1 MAKADR
7 NWRRRSAAFLLA
19 LCICA
24 IWGSLAQ
31 TQFNLADLM
40 RLGIDVPLPVRL
52 QSTWHDLY
60 AFTPLY
66 AVICLVGLVPA
77 FALADWLAQGY
88 ESHRTA
94 LYTLAGAAAVWAAL
108 YSANLLAGLVVLVFA
123 ARTPLGLA
131 SLMAGGALAGWC
143 YAVRTRAE

>member
-1 MAKADR
+1 MAEADR

-19 LCICA
+19 LFICA
-24 IWGSLAQ
+24 AWGSLAQ
-31 TQFNLADLM
+31 TQFNLADLV
-40 RLGIDVPLPVRL
+40 RLGIDIPLPVRL

-66 AVICLVGLVPA
+66 AAICLVGLVPA
-77 FALADWLAQGY
+77 FALAGWLAQGY
-88 ESHRTA
+88 ESRRTA

-131 SLMAGGALAGWC
+131 SLMFGGALAGWC
-143 YAVRTRAE
+143 YAVRTRAG